1 MGAAY
6 VDVSKLFSVEGKVAL
21 VTGGSRG
28 IGEMI
33 ARGLAGAGARVYV
46 SSRKAEA
53 CQRLADELTDDGGE
67 AIPLPA
73 DLSRPE
79 ECRRLA
85 EELARREPRLHI
97 LVNNAG
103 ATWGAPLEDY
113 PLDGWD
119 KVMNV
124 NVRGVFLLT
133 QALADRLRAAGSA
146 EDPAR
151 VINIGSV
158 DGLRSPQMESYAYS
172 ASKAAVHHLT
182 RHLGWRLTPD
192 HVTVNAIAPGLF
204 PSKMTAFMFEGS
216 TDQEEAIGRGIPRGR
231 VGQPEDI
238 AGTVIWLASRAGAY
252 VTGAVVPVD
261 GGAVTLR

>member
-1 MGAAY
+1 M
-6 VDVSKLFSVEGKVAL
+6 DVSSLFSVEGKVAV

-33 ARGLAGAGARVYV
+33 SRGLVAAGARVYV
-46 SSRKAEA
+46 SSRKAQA
-53 CQRLADELTDDGGE
+53 CEELAAELVEGGGD
-67 AIPLPA
+67 AVALPA
-73 DLSRPE
+73 DLSDPG
-79 ECRRLA
+79 ECRRLGA
-85 EELARREPRLHI
+85 ELAAREDALDI

-103 ATWGAPLEDY
+103 ATWGAPLDEY

-119 KVMNV
+119 KVFDV

-133 QALADRLRAAGSA
+133 QALADALRAAGTA

-151 VINIGSV
+151 VVNIGSV
-158 DGLRSPQMESYAYS
+158 DGLHVPGFESYAYP

-182 RHLGWRLTPD
+182 RHLGWRLARD

-204 PSKMTAFMFEGS
+204 PSKMTAFMLEDRDAQS
-216 TDQEEAIGRGIPRGR
+216 EIVRTIPRGR
-231 VGQPEDI
+231 VGSPEDV
-238 AGTVIWLASRAGAY
+238 AGTVIWLCSRAGAY

-261 GGAVTLR
+261 GGVVTLS

>member
-1 MGAAY
+1 MGAC
-6 VDVSKLFSVEGKVAL
+6 VDVSNLFSVEGKVAL

-33 ARGLAGAGARVYV
+33 TRGLVAAGAKVYI

-53 CQRLADELTDDGGE
+53 CDALAEELSGPGGE
-67 AIPLPA
+67 VVSLPA

-79 ECRRLA
+79 ECGRLA
-85 EELARREPRLHI
+85 DEISSREEALDV

-103 ATWGAPLEDY
+103 ATWGAPLDEY

-119 KVMNV
+119 KVMDV

-133 QALADRLRAAGSA
+133 QALADRLRAAGS
-146 EDPAR
+146 EHDPAR

-158 DGLRSPQMESYAYS
+158 DGLHAPHVESYAYP

-182 RHLGWRLTPD
+182 RHLGWRLVRD
-192 HVTVNAIAPGLF
+192 HITVNAIAPGLF
-204 PSKMTAFMFEGS
+204 PSKMTAFMFEGL
-216 TDQEEAIGRGIPRGR
+216 DEGEQELGRTIPRGR
-231 VGQPEDI
+231 VGSPEDI
-238 AGTVIWLASRAGAY
+238 AGTVIWLCSRAGAY

>member
-1 MGAAY
+1 M
-6 VDVSKLFSVEGKVAL
+6 DVSTLFSVQGKVAL

-33 ARGLAGAGARVYV
+33 TRGLVAAGARVYI
-46 SSRKAEA
+46 SSRRADACHALADELSGDGGEVVA
-53 CQRLADELTDDGGE
+53 LPADLSQPQECQRLADELSE
-67 AIPLPA
+67 
-73 DLSRPE
+73 
-79 ECRRLA
+79 
-85 EELARREPRLHI
+85 REDALHI

-103 ATWGAPLEDY
+103 ATWGAPLEEY
-113 PLDGWD
+113 PIDGWD

-133 QALADRLRAAGSA
+133 QALVDRLRAAGT
-146 EDPAR
+146 EQDPAR

-158 DGLRSPQMESYAYS
+158 DGLHAPKVESYAYP

-182 RHLGWRLTPD
+182 RHLGWRLVRE

-204 PSKMTAFMFEGS
+204 PSKMTAFMFEGL
-216 TDQEEAIGRGIPRGR
+216 EEGERELGRNIPRGR
-231 VGQPEDI
+231 LGSPEDI
-238 AGTVIWLASRAGAY
+238 AGTVIWLSSRAGAY

-261 GGAVTLR
+261 GGVVTLS

>member
-1 MGAAY
+1 
-6 VDVSKLFSVEGKVAL
+6 VDVSNLFSVQGKVAL

-33 ARGLAGAGARVYV
+33 ARGLVAGGARVYI
-46 SSRKAEA
+46 SSRKADA
-53 CQRLADELTDDGGE
+53 CKQLADELTEAGGE
-67 AIPLPA
+67 VTALPA

-85 EELARREPRLHI
+85 DELGQREPSLDI

-103 ATWGAPLEDY
+103 ATWGAPLDEY
-113 PLDGWD
+113 PLDGWN
-119 KVMNV
+119 KVMDV

-133 QALADRLRAAGSA
+133 QALADRLRAAG
-146 EDPAR
+146 EPDDPAR
-151 VINIGSV
+151 VVNIGSV
-158 DGLRSPQMESYAYS
+158 DGLHTSHVEHYAYP

-182 RHLGWRLTPD
+182 RQLGWRLAPD

-204 PSKMTAFMFEGS
+204 PSKMTAFMFEDGE
-216 TDQEEAIGRGIPRGR
+216 DGEDGEEAIGRNIPRGR
-231 VGQPEDI
+231 VGTPEDI
-238 AGTVIWLASRAGAY
+238 AGTVIWLCSRAGAY

-261 GGAVTLR
+261 GGAVTLS